1 MNPKIGSPMKILW
14 TDFASSVLANIY
26 SYYRVEASLKVAKRI
41 RSDVFKAVRQLE
53 HHPQSGQI
61 EETLK
66 ELGEDHRY
74 LVVGNHKVVYKQI
87 PEGILIT
94 DVFDTRQDPEKIN
107 APERNPS
114 K

>member
-1 MNPKIGSPMKILW
+1 MKILW
-14 TDFASSVLANIY
+14 TDFASSVLAEIY
-26 SYYRVEASLKVAKRI
+26 AYYKLKAGLKVAKRI
-41 RSDVFKAVRQLE
+41 RSDVFTAVQQLE
-53 HHPQSGQI
+53 HHPKSGQI

-74 LVVGNHKVVYKQI
+74 LVAGNHKVVYKQI

-107 APERNPS
+107 DPERNPS
-114 K
+114 R